1 MSGFNSSF
9 ESYVFQD
16 YQEGTYT
23 PTLSAGWTYVNAEGR
38 WSRNGRIVTLTIL
51 ITGGTSQASGGSTIS
66 TPPGL
71 TPVKPGAGTAVN
83 TSGTALGNG
92 VVAVTTA
99 GTVVNSSAISISAID
114 KLFVVHYEV

>member
-9 ESYVFQD
+9 ESYVLQD

-23 PTLSAGWTYVNAEGR
+23 PTLSAGWTYVSAEGR

-51 ITGGTSQASGGSTIS
+51 ITGGTSGASGGSTIS

-71 TPVKPGAGTAVN
+71 TPVRPGAGTAVN

-92 VVAVTTA
+92 VAAVTTS
-99 GTVVNSSAISISAID
+99 GTVVNSAIIASSGVD
-114 KLFVVHYEV
+114 KVFVVHYEV